1 MTPGRTQNR
10 RSGARGGGIGGT
22 GLLQMPPVNVKGGT
36 HGTRLTVRINQPF
49 EMSQYI
55 ARTMKGVMMDRRTT
69 RFLYLGILVS
79 SVLWGGLAVNPVS
92 AAPITYTFAGTVTTV
107 NSALSSQFNTTQTMS
122 GQMTVSDV
130 MVSSTYPILTFT
142 NFKVGTYQATQLGTS
157 GTVTIQN
164 NNTFLNAPST
174 IDRFALFQSVNGA
187 SVNTYTPSYFTMDLR
202 GPQSLFN
209 STALPTTVPSISSFN
224 VKNEW
229 RLNFSG
235 GQVVVGQ
242 MSQLTAVP
250 LPAAVVLFG
259 AGLVALVG
267 LGAGSWRPKRSQLVA

>member
-1 MTPGRTQNR
+1 MY
-10 RSGARGGGIGGT
+10 
-22 GLLQMPPVNVKGGT
+22 
-36 HGTRLTVRINQPF
+36 GTRLTILINQPF

-107 NSALSSQFNTTQTMS
+107 NPDLSSQFTTTQTMS
-122 GQMTVSDV
+122 GQMKVSDSMVSGVYTIQELTVS
-130 MVSSTYPILTFT
+130 I
-142 NFKVGTYQATQLGTS
+142 GGYQAMGS
-157 GTVTIQN
+157 GSGFVTIAN
-164 NNTFLNAPST
+164 NNTGLNLPLT
-174 IDRFALFQSVNGA
+174 IDRFSGLKYVSGA
-187 SVNTYTPSYFTMDLR
+187 VVGSASYAPVYFSIDLR
-202 GPQSLFN
+202 GPDTLFN

-224 VKNEW
+224 VLNSW
-229 RLNFSG
+229 RLNFASG
-235 GQVVVGQ
+235 KAVAGQ

-267 LGAGSWRPKRSQLVA
+267 LGAGSWRPKRSQLAA

>member
-1 MTPGRTQNR
+1 M
-10 RSGARGGGIGGT
+10 
-22 GLLQMPPVNVKGGT
+22 
-36 HGTRLTVRINQPF
+36 TVRINQPF

-79 SVLWGGLAVNPVS
+79 SVLWGGLAVNQ
-92 AAPITYTFAGTVTTV
+92 AEAGAITYTFAGTVTNVV
-107 NSALSSQFNTTQTMS
+107 NAPNVSGSPFNTSQTMS

-130 MVSSTYPILTFT
+130 GTYPIQSLTLSIGGYQLT
-142 NFKVGTYQATQLGTS
+142 GTGS
-157 GTVTIQN
+157 GSVIIQN
-164 NNTFLNAPST
+164 NNSALNPPSI
-174 IDRFALFQSVNGA
+174 IDRFYAIKQVSGAGVNGF
-187 SVNTYTPSYFTMDLR
+187 TPSYLTMDLR

-229 RLNFSG
+229 RMNFSG
-235 GQVVVGQ
+235 GKVVIGQ

-267 LGAGSWRPKRSQLVA
+267 LGAGSWRPKRSQLAA